1 MNQIVEKLSAVRD
14 NTQNFHNKDLTS
26 AKEEVYTQIE
36 TLIHNCEKVE
46 LGFDILVGHKFA
58 KYMHLAYSLLL
69 SINDPSNGK
78 YKSLVL
84 KLNKLNKFCKE
95 KVVSFVSI
103 FNIAT
108 FKIKL
113 VKLLNLL
120 ISPCQLIIDFCLV
133 HRKTYK
139 TFLIFQVGP
148 TWSRL

>member
-14 NTQNFHNKDLTS
+14 NAQNFHNKDLTR

-46 LGFDILVGHKFA
+46 LGFDILVAHKFA

-95 KVVSFVSI
+95 KVVSFVRI
-103 FNIAT
+103 LNIET

-120 ISPCQLIIDFCLV
+120 IPPCQLIIDFCLV
-133 HRKTYK
+133 HRKTHK

-148 TWSRL
+148 AGSRL